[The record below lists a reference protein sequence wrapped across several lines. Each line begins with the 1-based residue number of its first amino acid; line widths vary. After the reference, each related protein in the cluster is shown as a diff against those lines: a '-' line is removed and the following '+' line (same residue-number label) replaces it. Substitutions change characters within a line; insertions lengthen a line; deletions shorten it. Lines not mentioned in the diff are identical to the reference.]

1 MRSSR
6 VIFIDLAR
14 AVAVIAM
21 VYGHTIDAVL
31 SPVYRTGTWFTVWQ
45 FQRGLTSCL
54 FLLLSGFAFSIATA
68 RHWARHIRFSPEL
81 ARRTRRFALFIALG
95 YSLHLPVQR
104 LAGLWSATAPQW
116 QSFLRVD
123 VLQLIGAT
131 FLLVQALVLVTR
143 KRRIFGPAA
152 LLVAAAIVLA
162 TPAVW
167 DADWS
172 GVFPPAVAAYL
183 SPTAGSQFPL
193 FPWAAYVLVGIALG
207 EVYARWDAASLPWFA
222 TWALLLPGAALVAAG
237 IMVGEMPAGVLG
249 PSSFNWVPPQV
260 ALRTGSCLVA
270 LGVMAHG
277 SAWLVALP
285 HAFAAVAQETLLVYF
300 VHLCIVY
307 GSIWSGGLAQ
317 TVGRS
322 LTPAATAGIVIALLG
337 SMTALAAYWNW
348 QKHTHPARARAISAG
363 AWAVLLLMLT

>member
-1 MRSSR
+1 
-6 VIFIDLAR
+6 
-14 AVAVIAM
+14 M

-68 RHWARHIRFSPEL
+68 RHWTRHIQLSPEL
-81 ARRTRRFALFIALG
+81 ARRTRRFAMFIALG
-95 YSLHLPVQR
+95 YSLHLPVPH
-104 LAGLWSATAPQW
+104 LFGLWNATAPQW

-143 KRRIFGPAA
+143 RRRLFGAAA
-152 LLVAAAIVLA
+152 LAIAAAVVLA

-167 DADWS
+167 GADWS
-172 GVFPPAVAAYL
+172 GVFPPVLAAYL
-183 SPTAGSQFPL
+183 SPSAGSQFPV

-207 EVYARWDAASLPWFA
+207 EVYARWDVARLPGFA
-222 TWALLLPGAALVAAG
+222 TWMLLVPGLVLTAG
-237 IMVGEMPAGVLG
+237 GLMVGEMPAGVFG

-260 ALRTGSCLVA
+260 AIRTGACLIA
-270 LGVMAHG
+270 LGMMAHG
-277 SAWLVALP
+277 SAWFSSLP
-285 HAFAAVAQETLLVYF
+285 HGFAAVAQETLLVYF

-317 TVGRS
+317 YVGRS
-322 LTPAATAGIVIALLG
+322 LTPAATAGIVVALLA
-337 SMTALAAYWNW
+337 SMTMLAVYWNW
-348 QKHTHPARARAISAG
+348 QKHADPVHARMISVG
-363 AWAVLLLMLT
+363 TWAVLLLMLA